1 MLLLPQRMQ
10 LAAEFVESLVA
21 RDWRS
26 GVLLSGPNGVGKSG
40 VGLLAYLLCAARR
53 LPVVYLSGTE
63 TWVVAAQS
71 GDGDAHL
78 LKRFWRQNADLI
90 AASEPLRRVFAAA
103 LRDEP
108 LAFDSAVMEKL
119 REVAGKVG
127 VGVILDEVQHITAA
141 VLNVSAPVVT
151 PSERTAGLYF
161 RNSWH
166 DWMNDNAVFVRMSIA
181 SAHGE
186 RDYKL
191 PSGEEHRLRI
201 VEPLADRQRSALQ
214 SHPASPAYVHHSA
227 ARERIV
233 FYTGNILRSL
243 RVVARGLSTTSSPEL
258 EAVLAVLAVRL
269 ERLHTTMQLDCE
281 RWLTSLPE
289 GERTMAAERA
299 KELLAGKLSWR
310 TAKGLYDAGIMF
322 RTAASDCIRPVSA
335 IAASIYLSSVAK
347 LILRTGATPLSSIA
361 DGRRRGFELEARVLA
376 RLSEGSFEPPAKLL
390 DGRRSDPLSLRSSYA
405 LPFDQL
411 EEVVPRSSPVL
422 YQPLSLTHQCDGIVM
437 PASGAKDAIIVV
449 LECSTQS
456 PRLPERVG
464 KVLKYLRP
472 GGVVSRLAQRYPF
485 LPCVVALVYDG
496 DLAEAAVHGDTG
508 ALCRGELPP
517 EQRAALGG
525 PTAVAATA
533 ASTVPTVAALPPAAT
548 ATVRVLDRGSLIS
561 LGYIA
566 L

>member
-141 VLNVSAPVVT
+141 VQRGLLSEPSSPAFTSAF
-151 PSERTAGLYF
+151 YF
-161 RNSWH
+161 RHTWH

-243 RVVARGLSTTSSPEL
+243 SVVARGLPTTSSPEL
-258 EAVLAVLAVRL
+258 EAVLAVRL

-422 YQPLSLTHQCDGIVM
+422 YQPQSLTHQCDGIVM
-437 PASGAKDAIIVV
+437 PASGAKDAIVV

-472 GGVVSRLAQRYPF
+472 GGVVSKLAQRYPF

-508 ALCRGELPP
+508 ALCRGELPS
-517 EQRAALGG
+517 EQRAASGG

-533 ASTVPTVAALPPAAT
+533 ASTVPTVAALPPAAM